1 MFQLRG
7 RIVAIPLGFLRRH
20 FRPVWWAY
28 VLLGPA
34 SRGDYLAPIVHSHDA
49 FEQASEMDLAG
60 FEVETD
66 AQAHAYRYAVRRDDL
81 PKEHV

>member
-1 MFQLRG
+1 M
-7 RIVAIPLGFLRRH
+7 VAIALGFLKRH

-34 SRGDYLAPIVHSHDA
+34 SRGDYFAPIVHSHDD
-49 FEQASEMDLAG
+49 FEQASETDLAG

-66 AQAHAYRYAVRRDDL
+66 ARAYRYAVRRDDL
-81 PKEHV
+81 PNEHF